1 MHTSGRSSA
10 NETFMEVFMMKKDLE
25 YSKVM
30 GRLKALS
37 DPRMAE
43 ARARWAGVRAHTILG
58 LSIPSVRKIAKET
71 GRSHV
76 LAQELWLSGVHEARL
91 VACMI
96 DDPELVSE
104 EQLERWVGDF
114 DSWDVCDHCCS
125 NLFDKTA
132 FAYQKAVEWSGRE
145 EEYVRRAGYTM
156 MATLAV
162 HDKRAGDDVF
172 LRFLPIIER
181 GSTDERNFVKKA
193 VNWALRQIGKRNK
206 SLNIAAIETAEAILR
221 VDSRVARW
229 VASDA
234 LRELRSPMVQSR
246 LNSRRMS
253 GRRK

>member
-1 MHTSGRSSA
+1 MHIRGRTSAS
-10 NETFMEVFMMKKDLE
+10 ETFTEFLMMKKDSK

-58 LSIPSVRKIAKET
+58 LSIPSVRKVAKET
-71 GRSHV
+71 GRSHA

-91 VACMI
+91 VACLI

-145 EEYVRRAGYTM
+145 EEYVKRAGYTM

-162 HDKRAGDDVF
+162 HDKKAKDDVF
-172 LRFLPIIER
+172 LRFLPLIER
-181 GSTDERNFVKKA
+181 GSTDDRNFVRKA

-206 SLNIAAIETAEAILR
+206 LLNGAAIRTADSISKL
-221 VDSRVARW
+221 DSRAAKW

-234 LRELRSPMVQSR
+234 LKELRSPMVQRRLDSR
-246 LNSRRMS
+246 KAR
-253 GRRK
+253 